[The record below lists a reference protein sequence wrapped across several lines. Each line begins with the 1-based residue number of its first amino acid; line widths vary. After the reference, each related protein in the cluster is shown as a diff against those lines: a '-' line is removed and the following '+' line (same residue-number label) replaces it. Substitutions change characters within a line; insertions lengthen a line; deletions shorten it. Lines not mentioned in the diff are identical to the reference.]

1 MTEGK
6 ITEKL
11 GDKLLAFKGGKKVWK
26 VVAALVAVLLLIDVA
41 LGIYWSSEPDMLVIE
56 QPTQAVTGEVT
67 TDTLIQVASTL
78 LEKKGGYLSNDM
90 MPHRLWLDNMP
101 NWEYGVLVQVRDMS
115 RILRRDMSR
124 SQSQSL
130 ADDDLAVAEPQFN
143 FDSTSWAIPSTE
155 GEYKRAIKALKSY
168 KQRLLLSD
176 NNPKKARFYAR
187 ADNLDAWLADVQHR
201 LGDMS
206 QKLSDS
212 VGREQIN
219 LDGEPADGV
228 GDDLA
233 SQQVKTPWLKIDD
246 VFYEVRGA
254 SWALVAL
261 MQAVEIDFA
270 DVLRKKNATAS
281 YRQMLRELESTQ
293 QTLWSPMVLN
303 GSGFGMFANHS
314 LVMANYISRANA
326 AIIELRQLLQKG

>member
-1 MTEGK
+1 MANSSMTD
-6 ITEKL
+6 KL
-11 GDKLLAFKGGKKVWK
+11 GDTLLGFRGGKRFWQ
-26 VVAALVAVLLLIDVA
+26 VVGLLVLALLLVEVG
-41 LGIYWSSEPDMLVIE
+41 LGWYWSSEPEVLIVE
-56 QPTQAVTGEVT
+56 QPANAVTGEVT
-67 TDTLIQVASTL
+67 TATLIKVASTL

-101 NWEYGVLVQVRDMS
+101 NWEFGAVVQVRDMT

-130 ADDDLAVAEPQFN
+130 ADDDLAIAEPQFN
-143 FDSTSWAIPSTE
+143 FDNASWAIPSTE
-155 GEYKRAIKALKSY
+155 GEYRRGIRALERY
-168 KQRLLLSD
+168 QQRLRLPDSD
-176 NNPKKARFYAR
+176 AKKARFYAR

-212 VGREQIN
+212 VGREQVD
-219 LDGEPADGV
+219 LDTAPGV
-228 GDDLA
+228 GDDLL
-233 SQQVKTPWLKIDD
+233 SQQVRTPWLKIDD

-261 MQAVEIDFA
+261 MRAVEVDFA
-270 DVLRKKNATAS
+270 DVLKKKNATAS

-326 AIIELRQLLQKG
+326 AIIELRQLLQNG